1 LQQKKVVAKDEEK
14 GRKER
19 TGGYP
24 KGRANKGFFFFGP
37 FVTDFFFFF
46 SLLILLVPFTLL
58 PYLYCEWHAT

>member
-1 LQQKKVVAKDEEK
+1 MQQKKVVAKDEEK

-24 KGRANKGFFFFGP
+24 KGRANKGFFFL
-37 FVTDFFFFF
+37 VLSSLIFFFFF